1 MKIIGLAGRARVGKD
16 TVAEYLVKNYDFK
29 QFSFAEHL
37 KNVAEVAGWNGLKDE
52 KGRILLQHLGD
63 TLREY
68 NKDIFINNLIGRI
81 NYYEEVFDVLKLEGL
96 RPITKVVISDVRLPS
111 EIEALKNLGASIWYI
126 HRNIEGMEKVPAHV
140 TETLNPNSYKFDY
153 VFDNSASFQ
162 ALYSGVD
169 TAVKEVLDA

>member
-1 MKIIGLAGRARVGKD
+1 MRLIGLAGRARAGKD
-16 TVAEYLVKNYDFK
+16 TVAEYLANNYGFK

-68 NKDIFINNLIGRI
+68 DKDIFIKNLTAKIET
-81 NYYEEVFDVLKLEGL
+81 YERMVSYALLET
-96 RPITKVVISDVRLPS
+96 RVVISDVRLPS

-126 HRNIEGMEKVPAHV
+126 SRSIEGIEKVPAHI
-140 TETLNPNSYKFDY
+140 TETLNPDSFKFDY
-153 VFDNSASFQ
+153 VFDNSSSFQ

-169 TAVKEVLDA
+169 TAIKEVLNA